1 MNFEDLIAKLKQQR
15 ALIVHCSRPGQ
26 GDKSPGTPLFP
37 EDLLKAMKICAE
49 QNKELCCSV
58 IWPEHIETFGD
69 VGIVLKPR
77 STASV
82 TMICTTDGGAH
93 IDRNT
98 GRLVGSGLPFG
109 SQAVADTFANATKY
123 NEWNVQYADT
133 IGVFV
138 KSRNQPLEV
147 ATLTDPTQLH
157 GYDPILGTN
166 KFVGSRY
173 VEISEI
179 AIHFPRIPIYTIEGG
194 EIVDLHAGIAS
205 PYAA

>member
-1 MNFEDLIAKLKQQR
+1 MTYDDLIAELMRRK

-26 GDKSPGTPLFP
+26 GDKAPDTPLFP
-37 EDLLKAMKICAE
+37 KDMFTAMKICAE

-58 IWPEHIETFGD
+58 IWPEHIDTFGD

-82 TMICTTDGGAH
+82 TRICTTDGGTH
-93 IDRNT
+93 IDPNT
-98 GRLVGSGLPFG
+98 GYRVGSGAPFG
-109 SQAVADTFANATKY
+109 PQAVADTFANATNY
-123 NEWNVQYADT
+123 NEWNVQDAET

-138 KSRNQPLEV
+138 KSRNQPLEI
-147 ATLTDPTQLH
+147 ATLIDPTQLH
-157 GYDPILGTN
+157 GYNPMLGTD

-173 VEISEI
+173 VTIPEIV
-179 AIHFPRIPIYTIEGG
+179 AYFPRLPIYTFEAG

-205 PYAA
+205 PYAV

>member
-1 MNFEDLIAKLKQQR
+1 MNYEDLMAKLRQQR
-15 ALIVHCSRPGQ
+15 VLIVHCSRPGQ
-26 GDKSPGTPLFP
+26 GDKAPDTPLFP
-37 EDLLKAMKICAE
+37 EDLFNAMKICAE
-49 QNKELCCSV
+49 KNNELCCSV

-82 TMICTTDGGAH
+82 TMICTTDGGTY
-93 IDRNT
+93 IDPNT
-98 GRLVGSGLPFG
+98 DRRVGSGVPFG
-109 SQAVADTFANATKY
+109 PQAVADTFENATGN
-123 NEWNVQYADT
+123 NEWNLQDADT

-147 ATLTDPTQLH
+147 AALTDPTQLQD
-157 GYDPILGTN
+157 YAPVLGTN

-173 VEISEI
+173 VGISEI
-179 AIHFPRIPIYTIEGG
+179 AALFRPLPIYTIEGG
-194 EIVDLHAGIAS
+194 ETVDLHARIAF